1 MKARWP
7 VGSQCQRCG
16 RPVPLLRTRR
26 LYTCRKLMCGDRSGF
41 GAEVVVSAAYTVWAG
56 QEGGNNSP

>member
-16 RPVPLLRTRR
+16 HSVPLLRTRR

-41 GAEVVVSAAYTVWAG
+41 GAEVVVIGGVHGVGRAG
-56 QEGGNNSP
+56 RRQ